1 MIEYRKAKL
10 SDAEEIL
17 NLINYFAEKGLML
30 PRTRSTIYEGIREFI
45 VATQDEVIIGA
56 GSLHII
62 WNDLA
67 EIRALAV
74 DHNSHGKGVG
84 RRIVEILL
92 EEAVSLQCP
101 KVFTLT
107 YQVDFFEHLGFKLVD
122 KESMPHKVWKEC
134 INCVKFPNC
143 DENAMILDLTN

>member
-17 NLINYFAEKGLML
+17 TLINYFAEKGLML
-30 PRTRSTIYEGIREFI
+30 PRTRSTLYEGIREFV
-45 VATQDEVIIGA
+45 VAVDDDKIIGT

-74 DHNSHGKGVG
+74 DHNYHGQGVG
-84 RRIVEILL
+84 RKIVDILL
-92 EEAVSLQCP
+92 EEAIALQCP
-101 KVFTLT
+101 KLFTLT
-107 YQVDFFEHLGFKLVD
+107 YQVDFFEHIGFRLVD
-122 KESMPHKVWKEC
+122 KETMPHKVWKEC
-134 INCVKFPNC
+134 INCIKFPNC
-143 DENAMILDLTN
+143 DENAMILNLR

>member
-1 MIEYRKAKL
+1 MIEYRKANL

-17 NLINYFAEKGLML
+17 ALINYFAEKGLML
-30 PRTRSTIYEGIREFI
+30 PRTRNTLYEGIREFV
-45 VATQDEVIIGA
+45 VAVDENKIIGT

-74 DHNSHGKGVG
+74 DHNYHGKGVG

-92 EEAVSLQCP
+92 KEARSLQCP
-101 KVFTLT
+101 KLFTLT
-107 YQVDFFEHLGFKLVD
+107 YQVDFFEHIGFKLVD
-122 KESMPHKVWKEC
+122 KEDMPHKVWKEC

-143 DENAMILDLTN
+143 DENAMILDLD